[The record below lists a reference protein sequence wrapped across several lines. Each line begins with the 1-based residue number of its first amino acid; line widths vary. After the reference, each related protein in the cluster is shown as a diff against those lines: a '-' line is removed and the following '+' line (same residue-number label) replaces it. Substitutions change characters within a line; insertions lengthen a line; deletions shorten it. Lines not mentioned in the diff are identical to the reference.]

1 MARRSDE
8 RDAARAEYIARMEK
22 DGEVNLRQLA
32 DDLHLKY
39 DTVRRWKAKDGWG
52 PPAPRKP
59 GGQPGNKNA
68 VGNPGGGAPVGN
80 ENAMKD
86 GAYATIF
93 FDKLTPEEKQIVEN
107 APRNSTELT
116 SHEIGVLLLREKY
129 ILDKIKEYQ
138 ALPPDQMITSSV
150 MDMRVPGGRGKRKRD
165 GANQQIGMYQKET
178 PAQRI
183 LQLQEAL
190 NKIHGRILSAA
201 AQMQK
206 NEMDKLHLETEQQRL
221 ELLRIRATGEIGE
234 PGTVTKMLYTSKA
247 VGEWLGITDRQV
259 RNLRDQGVL
268 SEVRPG
274 VFDMKVCVRQYLNF
288 KIGNK
293 DDQARLVAARAER
306 EETRGKIEK
315 MRMEEAQGDL
325 HRTEDVERALKTIF
339 ANFKNRLETI
349 PTKYASTMAQLTDP
363 AEAHDILQKAVQ
375 EALVELSDP
384 EIALAAP
391 AGEEPE
397 DEQEE

>member
-1 MARRSDE
+1 M
-8 RDAARAEYIARMEK
+8 
-22 DGEVNLRQLA
+22 
-32 DDLHLKY
+32 
-39 DTVRRWKAKDGWG
+39 
-52 PPAPRKP
+52 P
-59 GGQPGNKNA
+59 
-68 VGNPGGGAPVGN
+68 
-80 ENAMKD
+80 
-86 GAYATIF
+86 
-93 FDKLTPEEKQIVEN
+93 
-107 APRNSTELT
+107 
-116 SHEIGVLLLREKY
+116 
-129 ILDKIKEYQ
+129 
-138 ALPPDQMITSSV
+138 
-150 MDMRVPGGRGKRKRD
+150 
-165 GANQQIGMYQKET
+165 
-178 PAQRI
+178 
-183 LQLQEAL
+183 
-190 NKIHGRILSAA
+190 
-201 AQMQK
+201 
-206 NEMDKLHLETEQQRL
+206 
-221 ELLRIRATGEIGE
+221 
-234 PGTVTKMLYTSKA
+234 LYTSKA

-288 KIGNK
+288 KTGGK
-293 DDQARLVAARAER
+293 DGLAAARAER

-349 PTKYASTMAQLTDP
+349 PTKYASTMAQLTAP

>member
-1 MARRSDE
+1 
-8 RDAARAEYIARMEK
+8 
-22 DGEVNLRQLA
+22 
-32 DDLHLKY
+32 
-39 DTVRRWKAKDGWG
+39 
-52 PPAPRKP
+52 
-59 GGQPGNKNA
+59 
-68 VGNPGGGAPVGN
+68 
-80 ENAMKD
+80 
-86 GAYATIF
+86 
-93 FDKLTPEEKQIVEN
+93 
-107 APRNSTELT
+107 
-116 SHEIGVLLLREKY
+116 
-129 ILDKIKEYQ
+129 
-138 ALPPDQMITSSV
+138 
-150 MDMRVPGGRGKRKRD
+150 
-165 GANQQIGMYQKET
+165 
-178 PAQRI
+178 
-183 LQLQEAL
+183 
-190 NKIHGRILSAA
+190 
-201 AQMQK
+201 
-206 NEMDKLHLETEQQRL
+206 
-221 ELLRIRATGEIGE
+221 
-234 PGTVTKMLYTSKA
+234 MLYTSKA

-293 DDQARLVAARAER
+293 DDQARLVAARAEW
-306 EETRGKIEK
+306 EET
-315 MRMEEAQGDL
+315 
-325 HRTEDVERALKTIF
+325 RALKTIF

>member
-1 MARRSDE
+1 
-8 RDAARAEYIARMEK
+8 
-22 DGEVNLRQLA
+22 
-32 DDLHLKY
+32 
-39 DTVRRWKAKDGWG
+39 
-52 PPAPRKP
+52 
-59 GGQPGNKNA
+59 
-68 VGNPGGGAPVGN
+68 
-80 ENAMKD
+80 
-86 GAYATIF
+86 
-93 FDKLTPEEKQIVEN
+93 
-107 APRNSTELT
+107 
-116 SHEIGVLLLREKY
+116 
-129 ILDKIKEYQ
+129 
-138 ALPPDQMITSSV
+138 
-150 MDMRVPGGRGKRKRD
+150 
-165 GANQQIGMYQKET
+165 
-178 PAQRI
+178 
-183 LQLQEAL
+183 
-190 NKIHGRILSAA
+190 
-201 AQMQK
+201 
-206 NEMDKLHLETEQQRL
+206 
-221 ELLRIRATGEIGE
+221 
-234 PGTVTKMLYTSKA
+234 MLYTSKA

-375 EALVELSDP
+375 EALNKIHGRILSAAAQMQKNEMDKLHLETEQQRLELLRIRATG
-384 EIALAAP
+384 EI
-391 AGEEPE
+391 GEPGDGDKDAVHE
-397 DEQEE
+397 